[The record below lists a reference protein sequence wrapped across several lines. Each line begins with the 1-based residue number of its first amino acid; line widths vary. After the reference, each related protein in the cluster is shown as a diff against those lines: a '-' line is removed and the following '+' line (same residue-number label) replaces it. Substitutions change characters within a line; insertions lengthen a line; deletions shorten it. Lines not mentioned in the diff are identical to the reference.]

1 MVIEEVQAD
10 MCVKYYIIFFKI
22 YFRRCLAMKNFS
34 QRKEKMQTCHKL
46 NLYSAHEAHNFDVI
60 FLFLSVYCGMDN
72 LKIEN

>member
-22 YFRRCLAMKNFS
+22 YSRRCLVMRNFS

-46 NLYSAHEAHNFDVI
+46 NLYSAHEAHN
-60 FLFLSVYCGMDN
+60 
-72 LKIEN
+72 